1 MTAPNVIAE
10 LTGIL
15 ELEQELL
22 KSGRAGEAASLIEKK
37 MIALQGFES
46 LLETAGL
53 KGVSRETRRA
63 MEKVIQLAEQNAVY
77 MEAIRNGIRH
87 AISRLENLNGSVQVG
102 SYGRGGAQ
110 LSFSKA
116 TGTFNRR
123 A

>member
-1 MTAPNVIAE
+1 MTD
-10 LTGIL
+10 IL
-15 ELEQELL
+15 EREQELL
-22 KSGRAGEAASLIEKK
+22 KAGRAGEAASLVEEK
-37 MIALQGFES
+37 MIALQRFES

-53 KGVSRETRRA
+53 TGVSHKTRRA
-63 MEKVIQLAEQNAVY
+63 MERVIQLAEQNAVH